1 MPQPILFPVVPNHA
15 EPKGFETLEVQNTL
29 ASVVCALKHLPGWVG
44 ALATNEF
51 DQRLVFRREPP
62 FSNGGLT
69 GSPVRDQ
76 DFDRM
81 RLWFEEARGVVLS
94 KAIVTDAARLVAN
107 ESAFHPVQEY
117 LNRLSWDGVP
127 RVDTWLEDFCAVR
140 PRSAEQQGLI
150 RAVGR
155 KWLVSCVARAMSPGC
170 KVDTILILEGRQ
182 GIGKSTAL
190 RALAGAGFYCDSL
203 IDFGTKEACQT
214 IQGVWIY
221 ELAELDALL
230 RRETSV
236 IKAFLTRAV
245 DRFRVPYG
253 RVPESVPRSV
263 VFAGTVNHGGYLRDR
278 TGNRRFWVVRCEDSL
293 DPEGLQAARNQLWA
307 EARHLY
313 DQGEAWH
320 LSKEDDALM
329 RVEHGARLEVDAW
342 EETILRWVSSR
353 AAETFTMN
361 ELLEGALGLK
371 AQSKNP
377 QVTRRVSLILEELG
391 FERRKRSSLPRTYFY
406 GRAEGEGA
414 AGEGVS
420 PSHRPTRSE

>member
-1 MPQPILFPVVPNHA
+1 MPQPIPFPVVPNHA

-155 KWLVSCVARAMSPGC
+155 KWLVSCVARAMSPG
-170 KVDTILILEGRQ
+170 I
-182 GIGKSTAL
+182 S
-190 RALAGAGFYCDSL
+190 
-203 IDFGTKEACQT
+203 
-214 IQGVWIY
+214 
-221 ELAELDALL
+221 
-230 RRETSV
+230 
-236 IKAFLTRAV
+236 
-245 DRFRVPYG
+245 
-253 RVPESVPRSV
+253 
-263 VFAGTVNHGGYLRDR
+263 
-278 TGNRRFWVVRCEDSL
+278 
-293 DPEGLQAARNQLWA
+293 
-307 EARHLY
+307 
-313 DQGEAWH
+313 
-320 LSKEDDALM
+320 
-329 RVEHGARLEVDAW
+329 
-342 EETILRWVSSR
+342 
-353 AAETFTMN
+353 
-361 ELLEGALGLK
+361 
-371 AQSKNP
+371 
-377 QVTRRVSLILEELG
+377 
-391 FERRKRSSLPRTYFY
+391 RSSAGP
-406 GRAEGEGA
+406 GPGA
-414 AGEGVS
+414 DA
-420 PSHRPTRSE
+420 TRSA